1 MPLLTTADNYLR
13 QNLFDNIEQL
23 NSYLARLGV
32 NSGWLVIFD
41 ACSQALPMLE
51 RLNTQV
57 LTKETGRSVTV
68 VRA

>member
-1 MPLLTTADNYLR
+1 M
-13 QNLFDNIEQL
+13 
-23 NSYLARLGV
+23 ARLGV

-41 ACSQALPMLE
+41 ACSQALPMVE

-57 LTKETGRSVTV
+57 LTKETRRSVTV